1 MMLSRLLARTR
12 GTALAVLLLLASFG
26 TMLAAESRSAEG
38 APGDK
43 LYWSDGGAGKI
54 QRSDLDGSSVE
65 DILTGLPG
73 PGDIAIDPY
82 AGKIYFTSGLGI
94 QRANLDGTGLEVA
107 VSGVPAFRIALDP
120 IRSKVYWTELGERI
134 RRANYDGTDVED
146 LVTTG
151 FDFAGPFGI
160 AVDAPKGILYWS
172 DTVVIKQAN
181 LDGTGAA
188 LARNTGFVGPIDL
201 AGQALVWIEY
211 LPFTGTTILCD
222 IASIEPAGASADVPA
237 AMATG
242 AEGVYWADNA
252 ASCIGLPSE
261 PKPTVGEPRIRRTS
275 GGTTVDL
282 VTGLSHASGVAIAL
296 ADPPPLKTA
305 TATPPP
311 TATPDPVGGVSLST
325 GLAPLSAAEERGASA
340 TPWVAAAALAGVGVA
355 LGGAWYARRRLA
367 ARA

>member
-1 MMLSRLLARTR
+1 M
-12 GTALAVLLLLASFG
+12 AVLLLFAFAVAIPVSTQSAS
-26 TMLAAESRSAEG
+26 G

-43 LYWSDGGAGKI
+43 LYWSDSVAGKI
-54 QRSDLDGSSVE
+54 QRADLDGSNVE

-73 PGDIAIDPY
+73 PGDLAVDPY
-82 AGKIYFTSGLGI
+82 VGKIYWTSALGI

-107 VSGVPAFRIALDP
+107 VSGVSAFRIALDP

-134 RRANYDGTDVED
+134 RRANYDGTDVQD

-188 LARNTGFVGPIDL
+188 LARNTGFVGPIAL

-222 IASIEPAGASADVPA
+222 IASIEPAGASADAPA

-296 ADPPPLKTA
+296 ADPPPLSTA
-305 TATPPP
+305 TATPLP
-311 TATPDPVGGVSLST
+311 TATPDPVGGVARDT
-325 GLAPLSAAEERGASA
+325 DLAPLPAADAAA
-340 TPWVAAAALAGVGVA
+340 TSTAPWVAAVLIGIGAA
-355 LGGAWYARRRLA
+355 LGGAWFARHRLGVD
-367 ARA
+367 